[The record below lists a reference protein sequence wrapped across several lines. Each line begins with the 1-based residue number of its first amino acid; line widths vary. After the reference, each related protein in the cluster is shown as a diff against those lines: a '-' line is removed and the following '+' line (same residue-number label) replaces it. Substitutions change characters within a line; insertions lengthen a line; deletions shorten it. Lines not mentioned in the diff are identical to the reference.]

1 MAPKLPLR
9 ARRFLEGTKYSPATE
24 IALSTG
30 ATEYDVNIPGG
41 TYAYMN
47 VDVAPWVTTI
57 GWLTSVGVEYLPG
70 KTNFREGFRAVFGAP
85 APAGAKI
92 AYAMVV
98 TP

>member
-9 ARRFLEGTKYSPATE
+9 ARQFLEGTKMAPETE

-30 ATEYDVNIPGG
+30 ATEYDVNFPQGV
-41 TYAYMN
+41 YANIN
-47 VDVAPWVTTI
+47 VDVAPWATTI

-70 KTNFREGFRAVFGAP
+70 KSNFREGFRVVFGAP
-85 APAGAKI
+85 APAGAKLC
-92 AYAMVV
+92 YAVRV